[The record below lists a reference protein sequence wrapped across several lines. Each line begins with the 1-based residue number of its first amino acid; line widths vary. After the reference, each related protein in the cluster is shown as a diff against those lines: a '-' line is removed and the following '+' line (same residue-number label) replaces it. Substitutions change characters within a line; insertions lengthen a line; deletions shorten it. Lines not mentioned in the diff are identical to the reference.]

1 MIILGQGIPSPH
13 GVRLIISIH
22 EGFLPFPVSDGLFKD
37 TSDGFEI
44 TAIGGDPI
52 QASCVR
58 PYLRDDRMVFAK
70 ARVGHCLEIESVT
83 RWIVDA
89 TSHSFD
95 RHILEYNNRA
105 RYRLPRGSDR
115 DTNFDHDRCG
125 HDIDRGDGKTG

>member
-52 QASCVR
+52 QAFSLGKR
-58 PYLRDDRMVFAK
+58 LIFFISA
-70 ARVGHCLEIESVT
+70 
-83 RWIVDA
+83 IVA
-89 TSHSFD
+89 
-95 RHILEYNNRA
+95 
-105 RYRLPRGSDR
+105 
-115 DTNFDHDRCG
+115 
-125 HDIDRGDGKTG
+125 